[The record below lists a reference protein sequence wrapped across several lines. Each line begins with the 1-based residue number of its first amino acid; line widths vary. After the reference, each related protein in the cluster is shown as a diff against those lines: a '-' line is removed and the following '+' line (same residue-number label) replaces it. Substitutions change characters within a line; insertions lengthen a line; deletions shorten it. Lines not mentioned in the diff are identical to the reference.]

1 MRRTLLTIAVTAG
14 LTSMLQAQEFG
25 LNKGDILLEGQIN
38 IHSSK
43 DKNAD
48 LKNSYFRFSPKVGY
62 FLSDKFA
69 VGVDLGFSKTNREE
83 LGTNNNIFKS
93 KYNEFKVGAFGR
105 YYFLNIGERF
115 KAYSE
120 LNMAYHQG
128 KTTMAVDYDDVKS
141 NYFAANGGIGA
152 NFFLTKNVALGYS
165 FGNIIGFST
174 SKIDEEGAKS
184 KNQFY
189 LNVNSFNNFFETG
202 QFSLTFKL

>member
-69 VGVDLGFSKTNREE
+69 VGVDLAISKTKEQLLSPAGDKVTKFNH
-83 LGTNNNIFKS
+83 KQ
-93 KYNEFKVGAFGR
+93 YKVGGFGR

-115 KAYSE
+115 KTYSE
-120 LNMAYHQG
+120 LSAAYYSL
-128 KTTMAVDYDDVKS
+128 KSNAEDYDFNPKTNHFTLD
-141 NYFAANGGIGA
+141 GGIGA

-174 SKIDEEGAKS
+174 SKIDEEGS

>member
-48 LKNSYFRFSPKVGY
+48 LKNSHFGFSPKVGY

-69 VGVDLGFSKTNREE
+69 IGVDLGILKINKEE
-83 LGTNNNIFKS
+83 LGANNNIFKS
-93 KYNEFKVGAFGR
+93 KYNEYKVGAFGR

-120 LNMAYHQG
+120 LNAAYLNG
-128 KTTMAVDYDDVKS
+128 KITMAAGYDDVKS
-141 NYFAANGGIGA
+141 NHFAAKAGIGA

-165 FGNIIGFST
+165 FGDVIGFNT
-174 SKIDEEGAKS
+174 TKIGEDGTKS
-184 KNQFY
+184 RNNFY
-189 LNVNSFNNFFETG
+189 MNVNSFNNFFETG

>member
-1 MRRTLLTIAVTAG
+1 MRKTLLTIAVTAG

-25 LNKGDILLEGQIN
+25 LNKGNILLEGQIN

-43 DKNAD
+43 DKSTD

-69 VGVDLGFSKTNREE
+69 VGVDLGFSKTNQEE
-83 LGTNNNIFKS
+83 LGANNSIFKS

-120 LNMAYHQG
+120 LNAAYYTFRT
-128 KTTMAVDYDDVKS
+128 KTEGYDFNPKMNHYS
-141 NYFAANGGIGA
+141 LNGGIGA

-165 FGNIIGFST
+165 FGNIIGFNT
-174 SKIDEEGAKS
+174 SKKDEEKS
-184 KNQFY
+184 SNGFY

>member
-14 LTSMLQAQEFG
+14 LTSTLQAQEFG
-25 LNKGDILLEGQIN
+25 LSKGDILLEGQIN

-62 FLSDKFA
+62 FLSDKF
-69 VGVDLGFSKTNREE
+69 VLGVDLGFSKTNQEE

-120 LNMAYHQG
+120 LNAAYYKG
-128 KTTMAVDYDDVKS
+128 KTKMATGYDDVKS

-189 LNVNSFNNFFETG
+189 LNVNSFNNFFEAG